1 MDDPPEAD
9 APPKLNDAPPELD
22 PPVPKDSAD
31 DDACNVPVDAPNR
44 PPAEL
49 VPPKLNPLDGAD
61 DAENERPDC

>member
-22 PPVPKDSAD
+22 PAPKDSAD

-49 VPPKLNPLDGAD
+49 VPPKLNPLEGAD